1 MFGEKRIAYLFPG
14 QGSQVV
20 GMGSALYQESPGAR
34 AIFDQA
40 DEALGF
46 PLSHLCFQGPEEQLR
61 QTVNAQPA
69 ILTTSIAA
77 LQAVAEAGDATE
89 VPRPMFVAGHSLGEY
104 AALVAAG
111 VLDFVGAL
119 RLVRERGRLMQEVG
133 KGQRGGMAAILG
145 LDKAGVAE
153 ACRRAGVVTAN
164 INCDGEVVVSG
175 EIESVTRAMG
185 FARELGARRA
195 VPLPVSGAFH
205 SCFMKPAASGLAAAL
220 DQTAFRPPAV
230 PVVGNCTGEPLNDVA
245 AIRDEL
251 MAQLYTCVQWSKSV
265 EYMADNGVGTFVE
278 IGPGA
283 VLTGLTKRIAK
294 DVPAFSVADVAS
306 ARTFAGRFVENDGV
320 LRAVE
325 VSSAGATHPVG
336 GIPARV
342 SGQVGIA
349 DPASRSTGRIVG
361 R

>member
-1 MFGEKRIAYLFPG
+1 MFGEKHIAYLFPG

-40 DEALGF
+40 DETLGF
-46 PLSHLCFQGPEEQLR
+46 ALSHLSFQGLEEELR
-61 QTVNAQPA
+61 QTVNVQ
-69 ILTTSIAA
+69 
-77 LQAVAEAGDATE
+77 
-89 VPRPMFVAGHSLGEY
+89 
-104 AALVAAG
+104 
-111 VLDFVGAL
+111 
-119 RLVRERGRLMQEVG
+119 
-133 KGQRGGMAAILG
+133 
-145 LDKAGVAE
+145 
-153 ACRRAGVVTAN
+153 
-164 INCDGEVVVSG
+164 
-175 EIESVTRAMG
+175 
-185 FARELGARRA
+185 
-195 VPLPVSGAFH
+195 
-205 SCFMKPAASGLAAAL
+205 
-220 DQTAFRPPAV
+220 PAV
-230 PVVGNCTGEPLNDVA
+230 PVIGNCTGEPLNDVA

-265 EYMADNGVGTFVE
+265 EYMADNGIGTFVE